1 VSKILDQP
9 VTVNLNAQGLLAG
22 FTMGGNA
29 HKVID
34 VLEEWRDIGCW
45 WDNEG
50 EKVFPIRVGKG
61 FSGLTRTPREVVQLA
76 RQKPT
81 EMSWSELQWYI
92 MNKPKLSEGEIRN
105 LQVQLHLKISVPF
118 ACFFFDKAL
127 NFVDR
132 FLAVARE
139 QFEFGLSSFVRT

>member
-1 VSKILDQP
+1 MLAELEVNNVSKILDQP

-50 EKVFPIRVGKG
+50 EKVFYRVHTTKG
-61 FSGLTRTPREVVQLA
+61 GY
-76 RQKPT
+76 
-81 EMSWSELQWYI
+81 ELYHD
-92 MNKPKLSEGEIRN
+92 LSN
-105 LQVQLHLKISVPF
+105 NTWHLYRII
-118 ACFFFDKAL
+118 D
-127 NFVDR
+127 
-132 FLAVARE
+132 
-139 QFEFGLSSFVRT
+139 